1 MLKRLWNF
9 LFSEKK
15 KQTNTEVKVG
25 IEMYEDKQ

>member
-9 LFSEKK
+9 LFPKKK